1 MAIPSRRLPL
11 TALRTFEAAAR
22 HLSFKNAAEELSVS
36 ATTVSNQIRQLEKD
50 WDCRLFHRQT
60 RAVALTDAGKSLAN
74 VLSKAFSDSREEAEQ
89 HMAATRKTVS
99 IAVGPIFGSRWLGPR
114 LAKFGR
120 DHPDIDLVVH
130 HGARIS
136 SAEQMATDIVVD
148 WGIGE
153 WTDIEATKLMET
165 RYSPIASP
173 KLIAQHGP
181 ISDPSTLT
189 QHTLIHQHD
198 RSEWRNWFEL
208 AGHPNQVF
216 NYEIVVIDSNVVQRS
231 VKDGQ
236 GVALGVFPFLDGDV
250 ADGVLVK
257 LFDIDLLPTRAY
269 HLLTRVGARKR
280 KDIRAVCNWVEA
292 EAAGVV

>member
-50 WDCRLFHRQT
+50 WGCRLFHRKT
-60 RAVALTDAGKSLAN
+60 RAVILTEAGASLAS
-74 VLSKAFSDSREEAEQ
+74 VLSKAFADIREEAEQ
-89 HMAATRKTVS
+89 HMVATRKTIT
-99 IAVGPIFGSRWLGPR
+99 IAVGPIFGARWLGPR

-120 DHPDIDLVVH
+120 DHPDIDLIVH
-130 HGARIS
+130 HGARINN
-136 SAEQMATDIVVD
+136 AEQMETDIVVD

-153 WTDIEATKLMET
+153 WADIEATKLMET
-165 RYSPIASP
+165 RYSPIVSP

-181 ISDPSTLT
+181 LSHPSALT

-198 RSEWRNWFEL
+198 RSEWRNWFAL
-208 AGHPNQVF
+208 AGLPNQGFNNDVVVF
-216 NYEIVVIDSNVVQRS
+216 DSNVVQRS

-236 GVALGVFPFLDGDV
+236 GVALGVFPFLDDDV
-250 ADGVLVK
+250 QDGVLVK
-257 LFDIDLLPTRAY
+257 LFEIDLLPTRAY

-280 KDIRAVCNWVEA
+280 KDLRAVCNWIEA